1 MGLIKAFSG
10 ALSGTFADQ
19 WREIVTAGPFDEQ
32 TAVTPGVIQITNNG
46 RGSNTNSSA
55 GVITN
60 GSKIF
65 VPENTAAFIFSQGGI
80 EAVITQPGGYIYDNG
95 QESVFDGNGIL
106 SPLANQVK
114 DRFKYGGQPSMQV
127 LIAFINLREIR
138 NLKFGTR
145 GPLLYNDMFYGTD
158 LEIQAYGTYSL
169 KIVDPV
175 KFVRNFVPANTLSYS
190 FASKEVKTQLMGE
203 FLQSFLVAI
212 NKLSG
217 TYRISQLPSQANAL
231 AEAIADDTNNAGA
244 WEERFGFKIIRVGI
258 QDIEFAPESREL
270 VKQYSSNKMNLKAYD
285 DISEKASNIGAQQKI
300 AGGIEAHGLGDGG
313 AGLVFGMNMAQG
325 LNPNAGVQAAA
336 LSFDEQIEAVKKLK
350 TLLDD
355 GILSQEEFDIKKKEI
370 MSL

>member
-10 ALSGTFADQ
+10 ALTGTFADQ

-32 TAVTPGVIQITNNG
+32 TAVTPGLIQVSNNG
-46 RGSNTNSSA
+46 KGSNINHSA

-60 GSKIF
+60 NSKIF
-65 VPENTAAFIFSQGGI
+65 VPENTAAFIFSQAGI
-80 EAVITQPGGYIYDNG
+80 EAVITQPGGYVYQNG

-106 SPLANQVK
+106 SPLAGQIK
-114 DRFKYGGQPSMQV
+114 DRFKYGGQPSVQT

-145 GPLLYNDMFYGTD
+145 GPVMYNDMFYGTD

-190 FASKEVKTQLMGE
+190 FGSKEARTQLMSE

-217 TYRISQLPSQANAL
+217 TYRISQLPSQANDL
-231 AEAIADDTNNAGA
+231 AEAISTDPNNAGS
-244 WEERFGFKIIRVGI
+244 WEERFGFKIVRVGI
-258 QDIEFAPESREL
+258 QDIEFAPESKEL

-285 DISEKASNIGAQQKI
+285 DISQKASNIGAQQKI
-300 AGGIEAHGLGDGG
+300 AQGIQDNGLGDGG

-325 LNPNAGVQAAA
+325 LTPQAGTAPAM
-336 LSFDEQIEAVKKLK
+336 SFDQQIETVKKLK
-350 TLLDD
+350 TLLDE
-355 GILSQEEFDIKKKEI
+355 GILSQEEFDAKKKEI
-370 MSL
+370 MGL